1 MACDPG
7 QNESDCPLK
16 QREQHSHIATCQL
29 YILRTSVSPLA
40 EPVELV
46 IVDDGSLI
54 HISAYWLFAL
64 KLPVPLCHDL
74 RPEDGLVL
82 DSLIEEITDI
92 GDAVLDEL
100 VDDAIWCERASSYGA
115 RGFLRGQVEF
125 GSADRALHD
134 LVPCTTLV

>member
-1 MACDPG
+1 MRKPD
-7 QNESDCPLK
+7 
-16 QREQHSHIATCQL
+16 SHIATCQL

-54 HISAYWLFAL
+54 HISAYWFFAL
-64 KLPVPLCHDL
+64 ELPVPLRNDL
-74 RPEDGLVL
+74 RPEDGLVFYGL
-82 DSLIEEITDI
+82 VEEIADLSN
-92 GDAVLDEL
+92 AVLDNL
-100 VDDAIWCERASSYGA
+100 VADAIWCERASSYGA

-125 GSADRALHD
+125 GSADRTLHD